1 VFDKVWT
8 RKGMIVEETCKTMK
22 LIPRQKEQNNLKLM
36 WKHDTSSNNA
46 KYYLPIYP
54 IHLA

>member
-22 LIPRQKEQNNLKLM
+22 LIPKKRKK
-36 WKHDTSSNNA
+36 T
-46 KYYLPIYP
+46 I
-54 IHLA
+54 